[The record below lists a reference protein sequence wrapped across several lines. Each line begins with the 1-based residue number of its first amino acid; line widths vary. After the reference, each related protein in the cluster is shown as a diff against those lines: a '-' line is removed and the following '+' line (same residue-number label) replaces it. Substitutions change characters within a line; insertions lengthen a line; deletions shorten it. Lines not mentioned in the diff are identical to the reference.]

1 MDFDL
6 FPFITPAII
15 IAADVIKGGRAV
27 EYSDLIL
34 CIRKQCALSQEE
46 LAKELGVS
54 FASVN
59 RWERKRTRPSQMA
72 IRSIEEFCKTHQI
85 NYTMNGGVTHAD

>member
-1 MDFDL
+1 M
-6 FPFITPAII
+6 
-15 IAADVIKGGRAV
+15 IAANGMRGGRAV

-34 CIRKQCALSQEE
+34 QIRKECALSQEE

-59 RWERKRTRPSQMA
+59 RWERKRTKPSQMA
-72 IRSIEEFCKTHQI
+72 IRSIEGFCKTHQI

>member
-1 MDFDL
+1 M
-6 FPFITPAII
+6 
-15 IAADVIKGGRAV
+15 

-34 CIRKQCALSQEE
+34 CIRKQCALIQEE
-46 LAKELGVS
+46 LVKELGVS

-72 IRSIEEFCKTHQI
+72 IRSIDEFCKTHQI

>member
-1 MDFDL
+1 M
-6 FPFITPAII
+6 
-15 IAADVIKGGRAV
+15 
-27 EYSDLIL
+27 EY
-34 CIRKQCALSQEE
+34 RTEE

-85 NYTMNGGVTHAD
+85 NYTMNGGVTYAD